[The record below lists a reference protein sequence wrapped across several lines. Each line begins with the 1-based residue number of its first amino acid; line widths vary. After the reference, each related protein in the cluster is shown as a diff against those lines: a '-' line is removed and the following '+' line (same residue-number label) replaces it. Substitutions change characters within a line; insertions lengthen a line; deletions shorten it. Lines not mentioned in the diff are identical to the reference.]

1 MSLNRCT
8 MRGFTMFKHLPEPKP
23 KVRKCMWLMSMA
35 VSPRYM
41 LPRNIAYHNVNQ
53 LYVPRDTRKGAWNED
68 IFLPTGIRKGAWNDE

>member
-8 MRGFTMFKHLPEPKP
+8 MRGFTMFKHLPDPKP
-23 KVRKCMWLMSMA
+23 KVRKCKWLMSMA

-53 LYVPRDTRKGAWNED
+53 LYVPTVTRKGV
-68 IFLPTGIRKGAWNDE
+68 LNDG